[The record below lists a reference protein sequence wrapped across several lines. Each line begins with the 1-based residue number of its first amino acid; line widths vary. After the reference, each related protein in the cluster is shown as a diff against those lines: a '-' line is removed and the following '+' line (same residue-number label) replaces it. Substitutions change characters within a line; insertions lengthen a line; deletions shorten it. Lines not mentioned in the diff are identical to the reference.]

1 MKYLLLRYNKI
12 INIMLSIMMIV
23 TFIKNLI
30 GINNTTLYFNPV
42 VIIYLIIYLLLVYI
56 SNYIYENKIIIIKIK
71 KELVHHNKN
80 KD

>member
-30 GINNTTLYFNPV
+30 GINNTTLYFNPA

-71 KELVHHNKN
+71 RELVHHNKN